1 MSVKKG
7 EIIRAYNLIE
17 NDRLSTGENFFEMLK
32 RDLTILLKDYFE
44 FNGGINVK
52 ILKKE
57 GKNQFEMELKFDRI
71 RSFGILPK

>member
-17 NDRLSTGENFFEMLK
+17 SDRLLTGENFFEMLK

-44 FNGGINVK
+44 FNGGVGVK
-52 ILKKE
+52 IIKKD
-57 GKNQFEMELKFDRI
+57 GKNQLEMELKFDRI